1 MNVILAALKE
11 MEQCFEIAN
20 TVKAVTNAI
29 EMALEFAQ
37 FATIIEDIVDVI
49 RMLPKSRMSELEKMT
64 DAAQACDSAPE
75 MSDEEMEKFCD
86 DYTNEWKEDVSKQI
100 NNHIEEVVKPLLK
113 KGLQIMVDTVG
124 SQIKKAISK
133 I

>member
-1 MNVILAALKE
+1 M
-11 MEQCFEIAN
+11 QQSSQGIA
-20 TVKAVTNAI
+20 KAVSNVTAVVGRV
-29 EMALEFAQ
+29 LQ
-37 FATIIEDIVDVI
+37 FAKFAITIKDIVDFI
-49 RMLPKSRMSELEKMT
+49 KMLPISRMSELEIMT

-75 MSDEEMEKFCD
+75 MSDEEMGKFCD
-86 DYTNEWKEDVSKQI
+86 DFINEWKEDVSMQI